1 MIRGIW
7 IIFRREMVST
17 LTTPYAYLIAA
28 AFFVVSGLAFTNDLT
43 TSVTVRTANTAAVP
57 EFLSFAMVFF
67 APLLTMR
74 MLAEETREG
83 TMELLLTAP
92 VSDSAIVIGK
102 FLSAWM
108 FYTLLLLVTLGYQ
121 LFLINLDIFPD
132 LGRAV
137 AAYMG
142 IWLYGGATLSVGL
155 MFSAT
160 TDSQIV
166 AGFLSMSTLLLLWLG
181 DNIGNIVADFE
192 LAQLI
197 RELTLQG
204 HFSTSFAAGIF
215 RAEDVVFFVGIMAVM
230 LFMAIRIIESRRWR

>member
-1 MIRGIW
+1 MRGVW
-7 IIFRREMVST
+7 VIFRREMVS
-17 LTTPYAYLIAA
+17 LFATPYAYLIAA
-28 AFFVVSGLAFTNDLT
+28 AFFVVAGLAFTNDLT

-57 EFLSFAMVFF
+57 EFLSFSMVFF

-74 MLAEETREG
+74 MLAEESREG

-92 VSDSAIVIGK
+92 VSDNAIVIGK
-102 FLSAWM
+102 FLGAWA

-121 LFLINLDIFPD
+121 IFLINLDIFPD
-132 LGRAV
+132 MGRAV
-137 AAYMG
+137 AAYIG

-155 MFSAT
+155 VFSAM

-166 AGFLSMSTLLLLWLG
+166 AGFLSMSALLLLWLG

-192 LAQLI
+192 LAQVI

-204 HFSTSFAAGIF
+204 HFSTSFAVGIF
-215 RAEDVVFFVGIMAVM
+215 RAEDVVFFIGIMVVM
-230 LFMAIRIIESRRWR
+230 LFISIRIIESRRWR